1 VCESNCT
8 LMYKL
13 VFCCSQK
20 EKVFIIIIEVDLYF
34 LLFVCRLNEEMQKR
48 QEAENNLTLFRKVKR

>member
-1 VCESNCT
+1 
-8 LMYKL
+8 MYKL